1 MASASVGAAEA
12 GRGGKAVNVK
22 DGGDPGDVG
31 NGWCIGGIMLVVLGV
46 DVR

>member
-1 MASASVGAAEA
+1 MASASVDAAEA
-12 GRGGKAVNVK
+12 GRGGNAVNVN

-46 DVR
+46 EVR